1 MLKFQNEHLD
11 QAIIP
16 QLLSYWLDKLPITH
30 DVEEA
35 QLQYEFLSD
44 CIMGRLDM
52 LIGGNAEAAAS
63 QLAKIMGEA
72 FDEKYF
78 DEKKPEQV
86 QIKLKVANAVRFMM
100 GSAGDFS
107 ETFKQTCATILS
119 AEQQKN
125 VESAFNY
132 QVTA

>member
-16 QLLSYWLDKLPITH
+16 QLLSYWLEKLPITH

-52 LIGGNAEAAAS
+52 LIGSNTEAAAA

-72 FDEKYF
+72 FDDKYF

-86 QIKLKVANAVRFMM
+86 QIKLKVANAVRFLM

-107 ETFKQTCATILS
+107 ETFK
-119 AEQQKN
+119 
-125 VESAFNY
+125 
-132 QVTA
+132 